1 MTAALQSTLLRHLDE
16 AEYARF
22 HELAQALTGMVFN
35 DHRRPELERAVA
47 ETLQATGLTD
57 LASLYDVLEQ
67 APASHPARIRFV
79 RHLAVGE
86 THFFRNEPQFSALA
100 QHILPDLIERKRGVR
115 QLRIW
120 SAGCST
126 GEEPYSLA
134 ILLERLLPDLADWNV
149 LLLAT
154 DINQDALERAQQGV
168 YGPWSF
174 RQAPPAFQ
182 AAYFTQEGR
191 TFTLLPRIRQR
202 VTFAY
207 LNLAG
212 ANYPSPLTNTT
223 HMDLILCRNVLIYFP
238 PATTQHVVHR
248 LYDALAEDGW
258 LIVGHAEPSQE
269 VFHRFVSCNFP
280 DTVVY
285 RKQPLALV
293 SPASFPPTL
302 WPALAN
308 LPASRPVAPPP
319 RMPAPASA
327 PPQSALRLPAP
338 PPIHPLVT
346 PAQLNVDARYADAR
360 YAGALALAAAGEY
373 DQASQQL
380 AALASPP
387 FISHNCWP
395 AAANLP
401 RPSGGCKSPWSG
413 RRCWP
418 KRTIST
424 VCCSPKPG
432 SRMPR

>member
-1 MTAALQSTLLRHLDE
+1 
-16 AEYARF
+16 
-22 HELAQALTGMVFN
+22 
-35 DHRRPELERAVA
+35 
-47 ETLQATGLTD
+47 
-57 LASLYDVLEQ
+57 
-67 APASHPARIRFV
+67 
-79 RHLAVGE
+79 
-86 THFFRNEPQFSALA
+86 
-100 QHILPDLIERKRGVR
+100 
-115 QLRIW
+115 
-120 SAGCST
+120 
-126 GEEPYSLA
+126 
-134 ILLERLLPDLADWNV
+134 LADWNV

-182 AAYFTQEGR
+182 AAYFTQEDR

-202 VTFAY
+202 VTFAC

-238 PATTQHVVHR
+238 PATTQHVAHR

-285 RKQPLALV
+285 RKQPPALV
-293 SPASFPPTL
+293 SPAPFPPTL
-302 WPALAN
+302 WLAQAN
-308 LPASRPVAPPP
+308 LPPCRPV
-319 RMPAPASA
+319 A
-327 PPQSALRLPAP
+327 PPQSALWPPVP

-346 PAQLNVDARYADAR
+346 PAQPNVDARYADER

-373 DQASQQL
+373 DQASRQL

-387 FISHNCWP
+387 VSDGVAAFHLAQLLAGRGKLAEAERWVQVAVEQAPLLAEAHYLHSLLFTEAGQPDAALTALRRCIYVDAAFELAHFSLAALCQQQQQTARALRELQLTVSLLAGRADAEP
-395 AAANLP
+395 LRGGDGLLAGRLRQMATARMAVLSAAA
-401 RPSGGCKSPWSG
+401 
-413 RRCWP
+413 
-418 KRTIST
+418 
-424 VCCSPKPG
+424 
-432 SRMPR
+432 